1 VPLRLLHPDHR
12 CASTGAGHTCE
23 WSAKIWL
30 NTRELLKRK
39 NMELQDCA
47 CVLYND
53 NSGEILLHL
62 FFGTEG
68 GQEADDLVGRGKIE
82 VLVIAGEEMIV

>member
-1 VPLRLLHPDHR
+1 MPLRLLHPDHR

-39 NMELQDCA
+39 NIELQDCA

-62 FFGTEG
+62 FFECSHLVNGVG
-68 GQEADDLVGRGKIE
+68 DLSMSDGIH
-82 VLVIAGEEMIV
+82 LYLHMIC